1 MSILRSL
8 EAEGG
13 VVRLDTSIWLTDT
26 ERGACVWVR
35 GCFSARSCVRTGVWV
50 SLHGAADAVLHG
62 IDGSI
67 PPTDADECRPDATD
81 AAEHIRTDTNR
92 DLPKDISA

>member
-1 MSILRSL
+1 M
-8 EAEGG
+8 
-13 VVRLDTSIWLTDT
+13 
-26 ERGACVWVR
+26 
-35 GCFSARSCVRTGVWV
+35 
-50 SLHGAADAVLHG
+50 VLHG

-67 PPTDADECRPDATD
+67 PPTDADECRPDAAD